1 MLLQAIAII
10 TLVDY
15 TIFVSRIWLHET
27 ISKVFILV
35 TLSKAIFIS
44 FFCSFPFTFTDYQFD
59 SEFYEIFLQ
68 IWSSFFC
75 SFLFTFTDYRFDPKF
90 YKIVLWVYPKSYE
103 MLIPEQQNNYMS
115 EILRILFQA
124 IAIITLTD
132 YIIFVTHTRW
142 LREGIDHM
150 RQLAWYLY

>member
-1 MLLQAIAII
+1 MLLQAIATII
-10 TLVDY
+10 LVDY

-59 SEFYEIFLQ
+59 SKSYEIFLQ

-75 SFLFTFTDYRFDPKF
+75 SFLFTFTDYRFDPKS
-90 YKIVLWVYPKSYE
+90 YKIVLWIYLKSYE
-103 MLIPEQQNNYMS
+103 MLISEQQINYMS
-115 EILRILFQA
+115 EIPRILFQA
-124 IAIITLTD
+124 ITTITLTN
-132 YIIFVTHTRW
+132 YITFVTYTRW
-142 LREGIDHM
+142 LKEGIDHM
-150 RQLAWYLY
+150 R